1 MNKLIKKL
9 DEINTSNESINEIIN
24 EKLNNSEK
32 LINKEIKK

>member
-1 MNKLIKKL
+1 MNQLIKKL